1 MSIQIQIGLE
11 NDAED
16 IYCVLN
22 RRKDFFLVVHNL
34 QSQYL
39 SQVRLE
45 LTGPPE
51 VKIRTKIRQ
60 YNGIR
65 NGNQKNR
72 LFSIIPKAEGIFTLT
87 AILSSNNIVLLTLPF
102 EVKVGNVQILRR
114 LVSPQIPLNQ
124 ERTGIKFSM
133 ESSAGCCFLIIGFIL
148 VAYSIS
154 WLGMEQPLAQAMG
167 EMSLFISI
175 ILLSAGVLILV
186 SILRRAE
193 VIRNEEI
200 VRKGMLERTKKI
212 KVSESTAKTLHS
224 KKIKVSEPTAKT
236 LYLLRVERV
245 EGVIN
250 YLCGNCKNKDF
261 LKVINEDLGFYHC
274 LNCGADN
281 YLKQ

>member
-11 NDAED
+11 NDAEG

-22 RRKDFFLVVHNL
+22 RKKEFFLVVHNL

-39 SQVRLE
+39 SQVRLV

-51 VKIRTKIRQ
+51 VKIRTKERQ

-65 NGNQKNR
+65 NGNQKSR

-102 EVKVGNVQILRR
+102 EVKVGNIQILRK
-114 LVSPQIPLNQ
+114 LVSPQISPNQ
-124 ERTGIKFSM
+124 ERTGTKFSKDV
-133 ESSAGCCFLIIGFIL
+133 STVCCFSIIGFIL
-148 VAYSIS
+148 FFFGIGMVGTPYALNHVFGFACLIS
-154 WLGMEQPLAQAMG
+154 
-167 EMSLFISI
+167 SLIF
-175 ILLSAGVLILV
+175 LLPGVLILV
-186 SILRRAE
+186 SILRRSKAT
-193 VIRNEEI
+193 RNEDI
-200 VRKGMLERTKKI
+200 VRKGMLERTKKN
-212 KVSESTAKTLHS
+212 KVSESTAKTLYS
-224 KKIKVSEPTAKT
+224 KKIKVSEPTANQ

-245 EGVIN
+245 EGLIN
-250 YLCGNCKNKDF
+250 YLCGNCKKKDF
-261 LKVINEDLGFYHC
+261 LEVMNEDLGIYHC